1 LHTKALSVSLSCLCD
16 KIYTISTASR
26 VVERVYAFIC
36 FDLTLFS
43 IAMLVVYSV
52 VAVTCPKPG
61 KTHQRGLEHA
71 EVVIGKP
78 EDGIYH
84 SKPMLEAFALLHPGE
99 Q

>member
-1 LHTKALSVSLSCLCD
+1 
-16 KIYTISTASR
+16 
-26 VVERVYAFIC
+26 
-36 FDLTLFS
+36 
-43 IAMLVVYSV
+43 MLVVYSV

>member
-1 LHTKALSVSLSCLCD
+1 MIKYTLYQLQVESLSE
-16 KIYTISTASR
+16 YH
-26 VVERVYAFIC
+26 AFIC
-36 FDLTLFS
+36 FELTLFS